1 MMRRLVFF
9 FVCLL
14 LCSSSYKPTL
24 AKSKAALRGWLQ
36 HGQKS
41 RPRNYNS
48 SITGR
53 NRRLYGSRGDRH
65 QQVVDEN
72 LTVSASKQHSTVSE
86 SKQHSTVSESM
97 VPYAVLGIV
106 PIIWGTYTPAVKSL
120 YAIEFPPPGLVF
132 NLLSYIVSF
141 ATLSVTAQV
150 VSSYDSSSS
159 SNEDISSSSS
169 ASLTGGFELGMWL
182 FFGSTAQVM
191 GIQSTTAIKA
201 SILVQLTTVF
211 VPLLESVLSST
222 DKIKRKLTP
231 RLWLSCLLAFVSVVM
246 ISSNGASSLEGLLQF
261 QKGDLLIILSSLFYS
276 MHVIRLG
283 RYAAYVDP
291 ISLARSK
298 AFSELVLSIC
308 TISFCVFLLGRQ
320 EFGEYVNKLWTDKDS
335 TRWDVLGLT
344 VLWNGMITTAATMYC
359 QSYGQKKIRPTEANL
374 IYTSQPVWAILFAY
388 WFLHEQID
396 PAILPAVGL
405 LFTSIGISV
414 YENDK
419 SIELEFNDIDDTDIS
434 KGLGKDNNN
443 SSKKAN
449 RVTKLSKN
457 DNAGS
462 LTKKT

>member
-1 MMRRLVFF
+1 MMRRLMFF

-14 LCSSSYKPTL
+14 LCSSSFKPTM

-36 HGQKS
+36 QGQKS
-41 RPRNYNS
+41 RPSNYNS
-48 SITGR
+48 SITSR
-53 NRRLYGSRGDRH
+53 NRRLYGSRGDRD

-72 LTVSASKQHSTVSE
+72 LTVSA

-120 YAIEFPPPGLVF
+120 YAIESPPPGLVF

-150 VSSYDSSSS
+150 LSSSDSSSSSSSSS

-261 QKGDLLIILSSLFYS
+261 QKGDL
-276 MHVIRLG
+276 
-283 RYAAYVDP
+283 
-291 ISLARSK
+291 
-298 AFSELVLSIC
+298 
-308 TISFCVFLLGRQ
+308 
-320 EFGEYVNKLWTDKDS
+320 
-335 TRWDVLGLT
+335 
-344 VLWNGMITTAATMYC
+344 
-359 QSYGQKKIRPTEANL
+359 SYL
-374 IYTSQPVWAILFAY
+374 
-388 WFLHEQID
+388 
-396 PAILPAVGL
+396 
-405 LFTSIGISV
+405 
-414 YENDK
+414 
-419 SIELEFNDIDDTDIS
+419 
-434 KGLGKDNNN
+434 
-443 SSKKAN
+443 
-449 RVTKLSKN
+449 
-457 DNAGS
+457 
-462 LTKKT
+462 